1 MTHSRSFSCILT
13 PLIHSPFG
21 RGGQG
26 VRTQLERPGLR
37 DKRLAETVVPL
48 LAHDPKPGRLVQP
61 PGGGELALGPEHE
74 LAVARLAGE
83 AHAFVH
89 QARAEAR
96 PTRLRLDPPQAQLRD
111 PAPPRPEGHP
121 PHPPALPL
129 RAPAAPPPP
138 AEALGETRPQPPH
151 PGP

>member
-96 PTRLRLDPPQAQLRD
+96 PPRLRPGPQQGHLRD
-111 PAPPRPEGHP
+111 PGPSRREKSRPPPR
-121 PHPPALPL
+121 ALPL
-129 RAPAAPPPP
+129 PDPT
-138 AEALGETRPQPPH
+138 ALPL
-151 PGP
+151 

>member
-74 LAVARLAGE
+74 LAVARLAGA

-96 PTRLRLDPPQAQLRD
+96 PPRLRLPPQHAQPRA
-111 PAPPRPEGHP
+111 PAPSRPETNPPPPPAAPPRPP
-121 PHPPALPL
+121 
-129 RAPAAPPPP
+129 
-138 AEALGETRPQPPH
+138 
-151 PGP
+151 